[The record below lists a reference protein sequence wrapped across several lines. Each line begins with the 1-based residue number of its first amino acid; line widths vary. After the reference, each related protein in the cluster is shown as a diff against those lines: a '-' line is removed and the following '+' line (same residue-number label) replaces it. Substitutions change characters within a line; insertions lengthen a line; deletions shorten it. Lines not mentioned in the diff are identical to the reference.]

1 MYSDSNSDCQKMES
15 TEQYN
20 SGNFVNNINANAINA
35 NNINQLNNNMQAIP
49 VMMYPQIIYL
59 TPPLINP
66 NFLMNQN
73 PQGFSYIAIPPL
85 VNPNFMMSQ
94 NPQGLSDISNPQI
107 PLQMNIPNNNLS
119 LNNNSIQV
127 NNNNEQEKIKK
138 NEIQIKM
145 REDFLAILNHDYSF
159 DLLFDRYPE
168 KYQEFFDF
176 KINTAFERYE
186 EELNKDYIT
195 DKIYLKKINKKYE
208 FDFYKFENYNN
219 EVDYDLINEYLKENS
234 DNDEINIISRKMKTE
249 CISNKNIKLFIYN
262 ELCFLSPYTV
272 SVYIPHIL
280 KVTHKNT
287 FLTNNLKNKDL
298 EISDFFIEDINNE
311 NSLFINILKIRLEDL
326 KKNNHLNGI
335 EFGLDINI
343 KGDRGFLYTTVPIE
357 LIEQSILKFD
367 LNNFE
372 TQNVIGYNS
381 EKTSLIKKSLIN
393 CNKEENIN
401 FFKQNED
408 YLSRM
413 STQELILFFI
423 IHELKEYIKLPSL
436 IIYENLMDLKENKI
450 YYMSKNLSFIEFDSI
465 IQSKN
470 NFVYNNKFPLTLQNF
485 FEIENNSI
493 NERNINN
500 DSYFT
505 IEKDNVYFFEIE
517 NSLNLENI
525 GEFLSDIINRFQIF
539 FNI

>member
-35 NNINQLNNNMQAIP
+35 NNINQPNNNMQAIP
-49 VMMYPQIIYL
+49 LMMYPQIIYL

-219 EVDYDLINEYLKENS
+219 EVDYDLIKEYLKENS
-234 DNDEINIISRKMKTE
+234 DDDELNNMSRKMKTE

-280 KVTHKNT
+280 KVTHKNA
-287 FLTNNLKNKDL
+287 FLTNKLKNKDL
-298 EISDFFIEDINNE
+298 EIGDFIIEDKNNE
-311 NSLFINILKIRLEDL
+311 NSLFINILKI
-326 KKNNHLNGI
+326 
-335 EFGLDINI
+335 
-343 KGDRGFLYTTVPIE
+343 
-357 LIEQSILKFD
+357 
-367 LNNFE
+367 
-372 TQNVIGYNS
+372 
-381 EKTSLIKKSLIN
+381 
-393 CNKEENIN
+393 
-401 FFKQNED
+401 
-408 YLSRM
+408 
-413 STQELILFFI
+413 
-423 IHELKEYIKLPSL
+423 
-436 IIYENLMDLKENKI
+436 
-450 YYMSKNLSFIEFDSI
+450 
-465 IQSKN
+465 
-470 NFVYNNKFPLTLQNF
+470 
-485 FEIENNSI
+485 
-493 NERNINN
+493 
-500 DSYFT
+500 
-505 IEKDNVYFFEIE
+505 
-517 NSLNLENI
+517 
-525 GEFLSDIINRFQIF
+525 
-539 FNI
+539 